1 MTETIH
7 SQDFGHS
14 QLEWRE
20 SGNAEGDV
28 IVFLHGF
35 PDSPSTWDHQIA
47 HFSKNYFC
55 LAPYARGTGQHA
67 GGPEKTVH
75 SVGSHVLDLLG
86 LIKLKDPSAQRRIFC
101 VGHDL
106 GGPIAARFARLL
118 GDRLGGL
125 VLINSVSLSQMRQ
138 RLRRPAQL
146 LKSWYI
152 YPILFPGVSEAV
164 LRFLPAKVVEAMQRK
179 AGMPAELARES
190 SGSLRQVA
198 HHIIEPLQQYRQY
211 FREMWRDGD
220 PVSERIDRPLL
231 MLFGNHDP
239 FLTLPTMDEARLL
252 GHDAQVRIVE
262 GAHWVHLDQAPDVNS
277 FLDLFFEEAKLKP

>member
-20 SGNAEGDV
+20 SGNAEGDIV
-28 IVFLHGF
+28 VFLHGF

-47 HFSKNYFC
+47 HFSKKYFC
-55 LAPYARGTGQHA
+55 LAPYARGTGQQSS
-67 GGPEKTVH
+67 GPEKSTH
-75 SVGSHVLDLLG
+75 SVGSHVLDLLA
-86 LIKLKDPSAQRRIFC
+86 LVKLKDSSNSRRVFC

-125 VLINSVSLSQMRQ
+125 VLINSVSLSQMKR
-138 RLRRPAQL
+138 RLRRPSQL

-152 YPILFPGVSEAV
+152 YPILVPGVSETV
-164 LRFLPAKVVEAMQRK
+164 LRLLPAKLVEAIQRK
-179 AGMPAELARES
+179 AGMPAELAREN
-190 SGSLRQVA
+190 SGSTQQVA

-211 FREMWRDGD
+211 FREMWEDGD

-239 FLTLPTMDEARLL
+239 FLALPTMDEARLL

-262 GAHWVHLDQAPDVNS
+262 GAHWVHLDKSADVNAY
-277 FLDLFFEEAKLKP
+277 LDLFFDEAKTK